1 MNAII
6 LAGGRSLRM
15 GGTTKAF
22 LRLRGERFID
32 RILRVLGPLF
42 DAFIVVT
49 NEPELYVG
57 FDVRVVRDERE
68 GVGPLMG
75 LYSGLKASVSTTSF
89 ITAVDM
95 PLVNGAL
102 VRRLLMM
109 GEDCDALVPRWNGN
123 VEPLCAVYS
132 RRCLPA
138 IESVL
143 DRGRI
148 VSFFPLVRACYLE
161 EPAVRKLDPRGQSF
175 FNVNSP
181 ADYDALRSLGD

>member
-6 LAGGRSLRM
+6 LAGGLALRM

-22 LRLRGERFID
+22 LRLDGERFID

-42 DAFIVVT
+42 EAFIVVT
-49 NEPELYVG
+49 NEPELFAG
-57 FDVRVVRDERE
+57 LGVRVVRDERE

-89 ITAVDM
+89 ITAADT
-95 PLVNGAL
+95 PLVNETL
-102 VRRLLMM
+102 VRRLLGI
-109 GEDCDALVPRWNGN
+109 GEECDVLAPRWNGN
-123 VEPLCAVYS
+123 VEPLCAVYA

-148 VSFFPLVRACYLE
+148 VSFFPLVRVCYLE
-161 EPAVRKLDPRGQSF
+161 EAIVRALDPRGLSF

-181 ADYDALRSLGD
+181 ADYDALQSLGG

>member
-6 LAGGRSLRM
+6 LAGGLALRM

-22 LRLRGERFID
+22 LRLDGERFID

-42 DAFIVVT
+42 EAFIVVT
-49 NEPELYVG
+49 NEPELFAG
-57 FDVRVVRDERE
+57 LGVRVVRDERE

-89 ITAVDM
+89 ITAADT
-95 PLVNGAL
+95 PLVNEAL
-102 VRRLLMM
+102 VRRLLGI
-109 GEDCDALVPRWNGN
+109 GEECDVLVPRWNGN
-123 VEPLCAVYS
+123 VEPLCAVYA

-138 IESVL
+138 IERVL

-148 VSFFPLVRACYLE
+148 VSFFPLVRVCYLE
-161 EPAVRKLDPRGQSF
+161 EPAVRMLDPRGLSF

-181 ADYDALRSLGD
+181 ADYDSLRSLGD